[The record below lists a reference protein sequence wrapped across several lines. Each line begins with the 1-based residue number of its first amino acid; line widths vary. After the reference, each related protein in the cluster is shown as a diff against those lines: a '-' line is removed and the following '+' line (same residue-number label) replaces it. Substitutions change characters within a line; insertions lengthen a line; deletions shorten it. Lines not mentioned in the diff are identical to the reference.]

1 MKQIADKITF
11 IRSRINSFR
20 FAFNGL
26 YHFFKQEP
34 NAWLHVAA
42 TILVVIAAYYYK
54 VAANEWITLVI
65 VTGFV
70 WVAEAFNTVIERTM
84 DIISPQKD
92 PRVRFIKDLAAGA
105 VVLAAITALITG
117 CIIFIPKIF

>member
-1 MKQIADKITF
+1 MKQIADKGNF

-20 FAFNGL
+20 FSFSGL

-34 NAWLHVAA
+34 NAWLHLAA
-42 TILVVIAAYYYK
+42 TILVAAGAYYYK
-54 VAANEWITLVI
+54 VATNEWIALLI

-70 WVAEAFNTVIERTM
+70 WVAEAFNTVIERMM
-84 DIISPQKD
+84 DLLSPQKD
-92 PRVRFIKDLAAGA
+92 PRVKFIKDLAAGA
-105 VVLAAITALITG
+105 VVLAAVTALITG